1 MRPYAA
7 DTTVAVG
14 RSRTAIEDLL
24 RQHGATEFAS
34 GWDVTHD
41 KLQFRLFDRTI
52 RFLLPRPDPTQRKFT
67 HDGRG
72 SKRNTAALAKTID
85 QADRQRWRA
94 RELPALSDLDVR
106 AIHGDV
112 ADAAQGRDPRPQSG
126 VSLHDERVPGRQ
138 EGAADALRR
147 SGDERVADEQTQQI
161 GALYKDQER
170 LARLYVERA
179 SSLAIPTSITLRKT
193 GSNTFTP
200 TPSPL
205 RCGN

>member
-34 GWDVTHD
+34 GWDTTHD

-72 SKRNTAALAKTID
+72 SKRNTAALARTID

-94 RELPALSDLDVR
+94 LYLVIR
-106 AIHGDV
+106 AKLEAVEAGISIFEQEFLAFVVMGNGMTVGDV
-112 ADAAQGRDPRPQSG
+112 LVPRLQAGDQYLLEGRK
-126 VSLHDERVPGRQ
+126 EK
-138 EGAADALRR
+138 A
-147 SGDERVADEQTQQI
+147 
-161 GALYKDQER
+161 
-170 LARLYVERA
+170 
-179 SSLAIPTSITLRKT
+179 
-193 GSNTFTP
+193 
-200 TPSPL
+200 
-205 RCGN
+205 